1 MGGLYGDEWTG
12 GEDTADQRRF
22 PETIDGARGVYGH
35 PGHGQYDVGDPDG
48 GIVYDGGTP
57 LVATEASGHS
67 TFDPAN
73 PLAESGLGHIGEGH
87 ADRDAD
93 GEITDADDTHSGPE
107 VFSPGTSIFDGG
119 DDGD

>member
-67 TFDPAN
+67 TFDYDN
-73 PLAESGLGHIGEGH
+73 PLAQSGPGHSGEGYP
-87 ADRDAD
+87 DRNAD
-93 GEITDADDTHSGPE
+93 GDIDEEDDSDSPSDA
-107 VFSPGTSIFDGG
+107 FSPGDLGDGYG
-119 DDGD
+119 D